1 MAEEKKLV
9 LPYDDCDPSNEEG
22 IKYAEESR
30 EEIEKA
36 VRAQSEDALK
46 IANEINGDEH
56 TEAIPEEPKMPKNEK
71 LVLKEPETNLNE
83 DLGNDLNNF
92 GRDVY
97 DAIKGVLNK
106 YPGADIDDV
115 KFALRYFGGR
125 INFTNNTW
133 DESMKENKKLHIE
146 HKLGRRN

>member
-1 MAEEKKLV
+1 MAEEKKLI
-9 LPYDDCDPSNEEG
+9 LPYDDFNPNSEEG
-22 IKYAEESR
+22 TKELEDKKQ
-30 EEIEKA
+30 ELEKT
-36 VRAQSEDALK
+36 VRDALEDGLK
-46 IANEINGDEH
+46 VADEINGDEH
-56 TEAIPEEPKMPKNEK
+56 TEAFPEEPKMPKNEK

-97 DAIKGVLNK
+97 DAIKGVLDK

-125 INFTNNTW
+125 INFSNNTW
-133 DESMKENKKLHIE
+133 DESMEESKKLHVE
-146 HKLGRRN
+146 HKLRGRN